1 MTTPD
6 VIIVGAGSAG
16 CALAERLS
24 RDESCQVLI
33 LEAGPRDDHIFIR
46 MPAGVAK
53 AIGSPRFNWHF
64 ETVPQIH
71 MNNRRLSTPRGK
83 VLGGSSSI
91 NALVYIRGNAWD
103 YDNWASLGCPGWGYA
118 DVLPYFREVED
129 NALGA
134 GPYHGAGGPL
144 TVSNPESDNP
154 AFAAFIQAGV
164 EMGHPFNPDFNGETQ
179 AGFGPFQLNIR
190 DGRRWSA
197 ADAFLKPALE
207 RPNLSLRTDA
217 QVLGLATQGTQVTG
231 VRIKGAG
238 GSETLHAGT
247 TILCAGAIGTPHL
260 LMLSGI
266 GPADALRSQGIDI
279 VADRAEVGQNL
290 QDHLEVKV
298 KHRMTEPLSLWSHA
312 KFPNY
317 LWTGAQYLFTGTGV
331 GRQQGLEAGGFVSLD
346 PDAPACDT
354 QLHFINA
361 LAFDGATA
369 DDRGHGFAIDSTQT
383 RPESRGSVTLASA
396 DPFKPPLI
404 DPNYLAEEK
413 DRVQMREG
421 LKFMRELCRQ
431 PAMARISGQELR
443 PGPQNV
449 SDADLDDVV
458 RDTADSIYH
467 VSGTARMGK
476 DAEAVVDAQTMRVN
490 GVEDLYVAD
499 ASVMPQLIS
508 GNTNAASIM
517 IGCKAA
523 DLIRINLTGNAQV
536 PDTAATI

>member
-1 MTTPD
+1 MSAPD

-16 CALAERLS
+16 CAMAERLS
-24 RDESCQVLI
+24 RDETCQVLL

-64 ETVPQIH
+64 ETVPQAH
-71 MNNRRLSTPRGK
+71 MNGRRLSTPRGK

-103 YDNWASLGCPGWGYA
+103 YDNWAALGCPGWGYS

-129 NALGA
+129 NALGE
-134 GPYHGAGGPL
+134 GPYHGANGPL

-154 AFAAFIQAGV
+154 AFAAFIQAGI
-164 EMGHPFNPDFNGETQ
+164 ELGHPFNPDFNGETQ

-190 DGRRWSA
+190 NGRRWSA
-197 ADAFLKPALE
+197 ADAFLKPALS
-207 RPNLSLRTDA
+207 RPNLSVRTDA
-217 QVLGLATQGTQVTG
+217 QVLGLATEGTKVTG
-231 VRIKGAG
+231 VRVAGASG
-238 GSETLHAGT
+238 VETLTAGA

-260 LMLSGI
+260 LLLSGI
-266 GPADALRSQGIDI
+266 GPADALRHHGIDI
-279 VADRAEVGQNL
+279 VADRSQVGQNL

-312 KFPNY
+312 KFPNN
-317 LWTGAQYLFTGTGV
+317 LLTGARYVVTGTGV
-331 GRQQGLEAGGFVSLD
+331 GRQQGLEAGAFLSLD

-361 LAFDGATA
+361 LAFDGATP
-369 DDRGHGFAIDSTQT
+369 DDRGHGFAIDTTQT
-383 RPESRGSVTLASA
+383 RPESRGSVTLASS
-396 DPFKPPLI
+396 DPGQPPLI

-413 DRVQMREG
+413 DRTMMREG
-421 LKFMRELCRQ
+421 LKLLRDLCRQ
-431 PAMARISGQELR
+431 PALARISGDELR
-443 PGPQNV
+443 PGPGRV
-449 SDADLDDVV
+449 TDADLDAVV

-467 VSGTARMGK
+467 VSGTARMGTD
-476 DAEAVVDAQTMRVN
+476 DAAVVDSRTMGVN
-490 GVEDLYVAD
+490 GLDGLYVAD
-499 ASVMPQLIS
+499 ASVMPQLVS

-517 IGCKAA
+517 IGTKAA
-523 DLIRINLTGNAQV
+523 DLVRENLR
-536 PDTAATI
+536 